1 MHRRLQPLAPEAATP
16 VHPGRTLRTPGAL
29 CQLVEQQLHH
39 QTQLV
44 RRQQPQHA
52 VRLPGGVYRQPQPL
66 PPRKER
72 HRSSA
77 AAAAAAATAAAA
89 AAAAD
94 AAAAAAAATAAAGGG
109 GDDAEGAASLAA
121 GVARAAS
128 ASAVSA
134 AAREAG
140 AAEAGAATDGAEA
153 GEGGEGGEGAVQLPP
168 SPFFSEQLTSF
179 EIWLRCSAVAG
190 SREPPDQLPI
200 LLQARDPLASPCPPS
215 SHSPPFL

>member
-1 MHRRLQPLAPEAATP
+1 MHPRC
-16 VHPGRTLRTPGAL
+16 TLLCTPGAL
-29 CQLVEQQLHH
+29 CQLVEQQLQH

-52 VRLPGGVYRQPQPL
+52 VRLPGGVYRQPQPSQ

-77 AAAAAAATAAAA
+77 AAASAAAA

-128 ASAVSA
+128 ASASASASAVPA
-134 AAREAG
+134 AAREDG
-140 AAEAGAATDGAEA
+140 AAEAGAAADGTEGAEA
-153 GEGGEGGEGAVQLPP
+153 GEGGEGPVQLPP

>member
-1 MHRRLQPLAPEAATP
+1 MHRRLQPLASEAATP

-52 VRLPGGVYRQPQPL
+52 VRLPGGVYRQPQPP

-72 HRSSA
+72 HRSS
-77 AAAAAAATAAAA
+77 
-89 AAAAD
+89 

-134 AAREAG
+134 AAREDG
-140 AAEAGAATDGAEA
+140 AAEAGAATDGTEA
-153 GEGGEGGEGAVQLPP
+153 GEGGEGGEGPVQLPP

-200 LLQARDPLASPCPPS
+200 LLQACNSPAPPCPPLVP
-215 SHSPPFL
+215 HTRPFL

>member
-1 MHRRLQPLAPEAATP
+1 M
-16 VHPGRTLRTPGAL
+16 HPGCTLCTPGAL

-52 VRLPGGVYRQPQPL
+52 VRLPGGVYRQPQP
-66 PPRKER
+66 PPVRKER

-77 AAAAAAATAAAA
+77 AAAAAAATAATAA
-89 AAAAD
+89 AVD
-94 AAAAAAAATAAAGGG
+94 AAAAAAAASAAAGGD
-109 GDDAEGAASLAA
+109 GDEAEGAASLAA

-128 ASAVSA
+128 AASSASASASASALPA
-134 AAREAG
+134 AARDDG
-140 AAEAGAATDGAEA
+140 AAAD
-153 GEGGEGGEGAVQLPP
+153 GGEGVEGVEGVEGPVQLPP

-179 EIWLRCSAVAG
+179 EIWMRCSAVAG

-200 LLQARDPLASPCPPS
+200 LLQACNPPASPCPPS
-215 SHSPPFL
+215 FHPPPFL

>member
-1 MHRRLQPLAPEAATP
+1 MHPRC
-16 VHPGRTLRTPGAL
+16 TLLCTPGAL
-29 CQLVEQQLHH
+29 CQLVEQQLQH

-52 VRLPGGVYRQPQPL
+52 VRLPGGVYRQPQPSQ

-134 AAREAG
+134 AAREDG
-140 AAEAGAATDGAEA
+140 AAEPGAATDGTEA
-153 GEGGEGGEGAVQLPP
+153 GEGGEGGEGPVQLPP